1 MVQWGCS
8 ATSIAGTGWWS
19 AVVAAAAAA
28 AAAVAAGQKVPHCSE
43 GRDES
48 GIHTSVSAAAA
59 AAAQSTRRTRHR
71 WVWLEEAVVVA
82 GLAVQIDCCLLERMA
97 RRNQWLEAAVGSPS
111 AGSKTLAAVAGT
123 PSAGIAVLAV
133 VVVAAAAVKIVV
145 VAERGAQSCRRNQSD
160 QIGSSSFAAQALS
173 VAVRVPSC

>member
-1 MVQWGCS
+1 M
-8 ATSIAGTGWWS
+8 
-19 AVVAAAAAA
+19 
-28 AAAVAAGQKVPHCSE
+28 
-43 GRDES
+43 
-48 GIHTSVSAAAA
+48 
-59 AAAQSTRRTRHR
+59 
-71 WVWLEEAVVVA
+71 VA

-97 RRNQWLEAAVGSPS
+97 RRNQWLEVAVGSPS

-133 VVVAAAAVKIVV
+133 VVAAAAAAAAAVKIVV

-160 QIGSSSFAAQALS
+160 QIGLSSFAAQALS